1 MDIGSTGS
9 TVEEAGLER
18 MITPETLI
26 GRMAIVHI
34 RNFKLPIMGFIKN
47 LGKGVLSLGV
57 GVASASAF
65 RSSVNRL
72 GGTKLVNNVK
82 ILKDPN
88 FKKGA
93 SWAGGLIITALTGYY
108 LYDIDRKNKE
118 VDKAQPEK
126 EEEATK

>member
-1 MDIGSTGS
+1 
-9 TVEEAGLER
+9 
-18 MITPETLI
+18 
-26 GRMAIVHI
+26 
-34 RNFKLPIMGFIKN
+34 MGFIKN

-93 SWAGGLIITALTGYY
+93 SWAGGLIMTALTGYY
-108 LYDIDRKNKE
+108 LYDINKNKE

-126 EEEATK
+126 TPEEATK